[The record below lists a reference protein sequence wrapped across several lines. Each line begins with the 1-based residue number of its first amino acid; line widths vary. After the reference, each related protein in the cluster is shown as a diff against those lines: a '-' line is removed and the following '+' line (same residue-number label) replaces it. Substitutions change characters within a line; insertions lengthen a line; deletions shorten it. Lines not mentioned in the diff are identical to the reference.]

1 MSISKGIKASFALGY
16 KSSVNST
23 AADPFQLQVDLT
35 LPGNGIT
42 AIFGPSGS
50 GKTTLLRCL
59 AGLQKA
65 TQGQLEVN
73 GETWQNSSTFLPTHK
88 RPLGYVFQEAS
99 LFEHLT
105 VQGNLNY
112 ARKRAH
118 LVQPADQTANQVL
131 LADDQVIEMM
141 GIRSLL
147 ERHTEQLSGGE
158 RQRVAIA
165 RALLINPQLLL
176 MDEPLAALD
185 NARKQEILPYLER
198 LRAQLDIPII
208 YVSHALDEVARLADY
223 MVVLKDGQ
231 VQAQGELREV
241 LARLDLPLAPS
252 SDIGVVFDA
261 QVVDRDSQWQ
271 LMRVAFSG
279 GELWLAD
286 TKEQVGQTIRIRI
299 LARDVSLALGDHA
312 DTSILNRLPAAVLE
326 VAPDQDSAMRL
337 VGLQLGTTRITARLT
352 HRSCEHLEVHPGRQ
366 LWAQIKSVAV
376 VR

>member
-1 MSISKGIKASFALGY
+1 MSIKANFALGY
-16 KSSVNST
+16 NTSDAN
-23 AADPFQLQVDLT
+23 PFQLQVDLT
-35 LPGNGIT
+35 LPGGGIT
-42 AIFGPSGS
+42 AIFGQSGS

-59 AGLQKA
+59 AGLQQA
-65 TQGQLEVN
+65 SQGELEVN
-73 GETWQNSSTFLPTHK
+73 GDVWQNATTFLPTHK

-118 LVQPADQTANQVL
+118 RGQVL
-131 LADDQVIEMM
+131 LADDQVVEMM
-141 GIRSLL
+141 GITPLL
-147 ERHTEQLSGGE
+147 NRHAAQLSGGE

-185 NARKQEILPYLER
+185 TARKQEILPYLEN
-198 LRAQLDIPII
+198 LRAELDIPII
-208 YVSHALDEVARLADY
+208 YVSHALDEVARLADH
-223 MVVLKDGQ
+223 MVVLDEGK
-231 VQAQGELREV
+231 VKAQGELAEV
-241 LARLDLPLAPS
+241 LARLDLPLAIS
-252 SDIGVVFDA
+252 ADVGVVVDA
-261 QVVDRDSQWQ
+261 RITDRDSRWH

-286 TKEQVGQTIRIRI
+286 TNEALGQTIRIRI
-299 LARDVSLALGDHA
+299 LARDVSLALDDHA
-312 DTSILNRLPAAVLE
+312 DSSILNRLPATVLE
-326 VAPDQDSAMRL
+326 VVPDQDPAMRL
-337 VGLQLGTTRITARLT
+337 VGLQLGTTRTTRITARLT
-352 HRSCEHLEVHPGRQ
+352 HRSCEHLQVQPSRQ

>member
-1 MSISKGIKASFALGY
+1 MSIKANFALGY
-16 KSSVNST
+16 DTSDAN
-23 AADPFQLQVDLT
+23 PFQLQVDVT
-35 LPGNGIT
+35 LPGRGIT
-42 AIFGPSGS
+42 AIFGQSGS

-59 AGLQKA
+59 AGLQQA
-65 TQGQLEVN
+65 SQGKLEVN
-73 GETWQNSSTFLPTHK
+73 GDVWQSKTSFLPTHK

-118 LVQPADQTANQVL
+118 RGQVL
-131 LADDQVIEMM
+131 LADDQVVEMM
-141 GIRSLL
+141 GISPLL
-147 ERHTEQLSGGE
+147 NRHAAQLSGGE

-185 NARKQEILPYLER
+185 TARKQEILPYLEN
-198 LRAQLDIPII
+198 LRAELDIPII
-208 YVSHALDEVARLADY
+208 YVSHALDEVARLADH
-223 MVVLKDGQ
+223 MVVLDEGK
-231 VQAQGELREV
+231 VKAQGELAEV
-241 LARLDLPLAPS
+241 LSRLDLPLAAS
-252 SDIGVVFDA
+252 ADVGVVVDGRIT
-261 QVVDRDSQWQ
+261 DRDSRWH

-286 TKEQVGQTIRIRI
+286 TNEALGQTIRIRI
-299 LARDVSLALGDHA
+299 LARDVSLALDDHA
-312 DTSILNRLPAAVLE
+312 DSSILNRLPARVLE
-326 VAPDQDSAMRL
+326 VVPDHDPAMRL
-337 VGLQLGTTRITARLT
+337 IGLQLGTTRITARLT
-352 HRSCEHLEVHPGRQ
+352 HRSCEHLQVEPGRQ

>member
-1 MSISKGIKASFALGY
+1 MSIKADFSLGY
-16 KSSVNST
+16 SGTDTN
-23 AADPFQLQVDLT
+23 PFQLHVDLN
-35 LPGNGIT
+35 LPGRGIT
-42 AIFGPSGS
+42 AIFGQSGS

-59 AGLQKA
+59 AGLQQA
-65 TQGQLEVN
+65 THGHLEVN
-73 GETWQNSSTFLPTHK
+73 GNLWQSNTTFLPTHK

-118 LVQPADQTANQVL
+118 GGHAL
-131 LADDQVIEMM
+131 LADDKVVQMM
-141 GIRSLL
+141 GISALL
-147 ERHTEQLSGGE
+147 KRHANQLSGGE

-185 NARKQEILPYLER
+185 SARKQEILPYLEV
-198 LRAQLDIPII
+198 LRGELDIPII

-223 MVVLKDGQ
+223 MVVLDAGK
-231 VQAQGELREV
+231 VTAQGELGEV
-241 LARLDLPLAPS
+241 LARLDLELAPGA
-252 SDIGVVFDA
+252 DVGVVVEA
-261 QVVDRDSQWQ
+261 QVIERDSQWH

-286 TKEQVGQTIRIRI
+286 TNEQLGQTIRIRI
-299 LARDVSLALGDHA
+299 LARDVSLALDDHR
-312 DTSILNRLPAAVLE
+312 DSSILNRLPATVLE
-326 VAPDQDSAMRL
+326 VVPDQDPAMRL
-337 VGLQLGTTRITARLT
+337 VGLQLGATRITARLT
-352 HRSCEHLEVHPGRQ
+352 HRSCAHLEVQPQRQ

>member
-1 MSISKGIKASFALGY
+1 MSIKANFALEY
-16 KSSVNST
+16 SSTDNN
-23 AADPFQLQVDLT
+23 PFHLQVDLA
-35 LPGNGIT
+35 LPGRGIT
-42 AIFGPSGS
+42 AIFGQSGS

-59 AGLQKA
+59 AGLQQA
-65 TQGQLEVN
+65 TRGHLEVN
-73 GETWQNSSTFLPTHK
+73 GDVWQSSTEFQPTHK

-118 LVQPADQTANQVL
+118 RGHASLG
-131 LADDQVIEMM
+131 DDRVIEMM
-141 GIRSLL
+141 GIGALL
-147 ERHTEQLSGGE
+147 NRNAGQLSGGE

-185 NARKQEILPYLER
+185 SARKQEILPYLEN
-198 LRAQLDIPII
+198 LRAELDIPIL

-223 MVVLKDGQ
+223 MVVLDAGL
-231 VQAQGELREV
+231 VTAQGELSEV
-241 LARLDLPLAPS
+241 LARLDLPLTPS
-252 SDIGVVFDA
+252 ADVGVVVDA
-261 QVVDRDSQWQ
+261 QVIDRDSQWH

-286 TKEQVGQTIRIRI
+286 TNEALGQTIRLRI
-299 LARDVSLALGDHA
+299 LARDVSLALDDHRES
-312 DTSILNRLPAAVLE
+312 SILNRLPATVIE
-326 VAPDQDSAMRL
+326 VVADQDPAMRL
-337 VGLQLGTTRITARLT
+337 VGLQLGATRITARLT
-352 HRSCEHLEVHPGRQ
+352 HRSCEHLGVQPKRQ